1 MPATASLYDITDE
14 LREMEQTLIE
24 NGGVIDEEMEERFDD
39 LLDMEEEKTEGYI
52 KIIRDL
58 KATAEAVKEE
68 EDRLKKRRR
77 ALENSVDELKDR
89 LCHAMEVRG
98 QDVRETDL
106 GKVRVQEASRRSLSV
121 DVDPEELPDDL
132 KRVSIKPDKSK
143 IRDYL
148 KDHEI
153 EHLAN
158 NNQQIAHLEEP
169 TTYVRIY

>member
-1 MPATASLYDITDE
+1 MPATASLYDITED
-14 LREMEQTLIE
+14 LRRMEEALIE
-24 NGGVIDEEMEERFDD
+24 NEGVISDEMEERFDD

-89 LCHAMEVRG
+89 LAHAMDVRG

-106 GKVRVQEASRRSLSV
+106 GKVRLQEASRRSLSV
-121 DVDPEELPDDL
+121 DVDPEELPESL
-132 KRVSIKPDKSK
+132 KRVRVKPDKSE

-148 KDHEI
+148 K
-153 EHLAN
+153 EHDID
-158 NNQQIAHLEEP
+158 QVKDEGRQIAHLEEP
-169 TTYVRIY
+169 TKYIRIY

>member
-1 MPATASLYDITDE
+1 MPATASLYDITEE
-14 LREMEQTLIE
+14 LRQMEEALIE
-24 NGGVIDEEMEERFDD
+24 NGGVIDEEMEERFDH
-39 LLDMEEEKTEGYI
+39 LLDAEEEKTEGYI

-98 QDVRETDL
+98 QEVRETDL

-121 DVDPEELPDDL
+121 DVDPEDLPDDL
-132 KRVSIKPDKSK
+132 QRVSVQPEKGK

-148 KDHEI
+148 DARDI
-153 EHLAN
+153 EEVRDN
-158 NNQQIAHLEEP
+158 GQTIAHLEEP
-169 TTYVRIY
+169 TTYIRIY